1 MVSLY
6 LPLQPLAAALL
17 SRAVL
22 GTAVSGAVVQGG
34 VLIAIGLI
42 AVAWGRGANRR
53 YEERQL
59 EKQAY
64 LARLEAAGGGE
75 NGHRVMVRSASAKLL
90 NVNGGTLVGSVVNG
104 HDGQRGGSMT
114 DSELPC

>member
-1 MVSLY
+1 ME
-6 LPLQPLAAALL
+6 
-17 SRAVL
+17 
-22 GTAVSGAVVQGG
+22 GGA
-34 VLIAIGLI
+34 LIAVGLV

-59 EKQAY
+59 EKHAY

>member
-17 SRAVL
+17 ARGAL
-22 GTAVSGAVVQGG
+22 GTPVGGAVIGG
-34 VLIAIGLI
+34 GAIIAAGLI

-59 EKQAY
+59 EKLAY
-64 LARLEAAGGGE
+64 LARVEAAGGGE
-75 NGHRVMVRSASAKLL
+75 TGQRSMVRSASAKLL
-90 NVNGGTLVGSVVNG
+90 AMSVSAAASGDRDRDV
-104 HDGQRGGSMT
+104 D
-114 DSELPC
+114 LPC